1 MKEVF
6 MDKLQIPNNRNSFL
20 YSKFKIRN
28 CIRGFTLIEL
38 MIVIV
43 IIGILATL
51 LVPRIMDRPEE
62 ARRIKAKTDIK
73 TIESALKLYKIDN
86 GNYPTTEQGLD
97 ALIKKP
103 ETSPLP
109 RKWKEGG
116 YIEGNAVPKDP
127 WGNPY
132 YYTSPTS
139 EGKDFEIISYGS
151 DGEQGG
157 TGKNADISSKDI
169 EKD

>member
-1 MKEVF
+1 MKE
-6 MDKLQIPNNRNSFL
+6 FL
-20 YSKFKIRN
+20 ISKIRN
-28 CIRGFTLIEL
+28 SKFEIRNSMKGFTLIEL

-73 TIESALKLYKIDN
+73 TIESALKLYKLDN
-86 GNYPTTEQGLD
+86 GNYPLTEQGLQ
-97 ALIKKP
+97 ALIRKP
-103 ETSPLP
+103 DSQPVP

-116 YIEGNAVPKDP
+116 YLESANVPKDP
-127 WGNPY
+127 WSNPY
-132 YYTSPTS
+132 YYTSPTPD
-139 EGKDFEIISYGS
+139 GKDYEIISYGS
-151 DGEQGG
+151 DGEPGG